1 MSENI
6 MSNEEYL
13 VQSREWMSENGYEE
27 FQVDKEED
35 TGREYINVMDF
46 DGGETGRVI
55 YLDEVIKE

>member
-27 FQVDKEED
+27 FQVDKED
-35 TGREYINVMDF
+35 GTGREYINAMDP

-55 YLDEVIKE
+55 YLDEVIK

>member
-13 VQSREWMSENGYEE
+13 VQSREWMSENYYEE
-27 FQVDKEED
+27 FQVDTED
-35 TGREYINVMDF
+35 GTGREYINVMDS

-55 YLDEVIKE
+55 YLDEVIK